1 MNAVPR
7 LRDAAGPALLSYGF
21 RPFFLFG
28 AIYAALTM
36 LLWLP
41 FYFGEI
47 TIATAFAPRD
57 WHVHELLY
65 GFLPAVITGF
75 LLTAVPNWTGRLPL
89 QGMPLLVL
97 VGVWIAGWVAVSF
110 STVIGAAAAAVIDV
124 SFLFLVAAAVAREI
138 VAGHNWRNLK
148 TLLPLI
154 LLASGNVAFHI
165 EAYRQGNA
173 EVSISIGVAAVIM
186 LIMLIGGRV
195 VPSFTH
201 NWLTRENPGR
211 LPLPFA
217 RFDNVAITVS
227 ATALTIWIA
236 LPGGTITGLALFTA
250 GLLQAIRLARWA
262 GDRTTRD
269 RLVLILHGAYAFVPV
284 GFLLTALAA
293 FGIVPPSAGLHAWM
307 TGAAGIMTLAIMT
320 RTSLGHTGRRLE
332 ASAGTQVI
340 FAAALFAAVARI
352 VAALSPAWNVALLSM
367 AALAW
372 IAAFGGFAIV
382 FGPLL
387 SRARVRT
394 KDSR

>member
-1 MNAVPR
+1 
-7 LRDAAGPALLSYGF
+7 
-21 RPFFLFG
+21 
-28 AIYAALTM
+28 M

-41 FYFGEI
+41 FFFGEI

-75 LLTAVPNWTGRLPL
+75 LLTAIPNWTGRLPL

-97 VGVWIAGWVAVSF
+97 VGVWIAGQVAVSF

-124 SFLFLVAAAVAREI
+124 SFLFLVTAAVAREI
-138 VAGHNWRNLK
+138 VAGRNWRNLK
-148 TLLPLI
+148 TLLPVMC
-154 LLASGNVAFHI
+154 LAFGNLAFHI

-173 EVSISIGVAAVIM
+173 DLSISIGVAAVIL

-211 LPLPFA
+211 MPSPVD
-217 RFDNVAITVS
+217 RFDTVAITVS
-227 ATALTIWIA
+227 AAALAIWIV
-236 LPGGTITGLALFTA
+236 LPGGTITGPALLVA
-250 GLLQAIRLARWA
+250 GLLQTVRQARWA

-269 RLVLILHGAYAFVPV
+269 RLVLILHGAYAFVPI

-293 FGIVPPSAGLHAWM
+293 FGTISVSAGLHAWM

-332 ASAGTQVI
+332 ASAVTQVV

-352 VAALSPAWNVALLSM
+352 VAALFPAWNAALLWV

-382 FGPLL
+382 FGPML
-387 SRARVRT
+387 SRSRVR